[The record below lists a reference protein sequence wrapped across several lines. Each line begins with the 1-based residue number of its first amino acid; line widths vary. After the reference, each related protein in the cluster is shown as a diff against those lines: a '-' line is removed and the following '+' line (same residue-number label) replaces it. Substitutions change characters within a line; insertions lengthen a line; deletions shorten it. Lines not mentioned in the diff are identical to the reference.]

1 MQLRAEQLHAH
12 LSKGCKA
19 LYTLQGDDPLL
30 MQEAGDAIRAAARAQ
45 GCTERDVF
53 TVSGAHFDWS
63 AVLGAA
69 QSQSL
74 FAESKLVEIRI
85 PSGKPGTAGS
95 EALQRYCDAL
105 PEGVVTLVSLPR
117 LDNTQLKSA
126 WFSALDT
133 HGVHIRLDTVD
144 RAGLPAWIA
153 QRLARQDQRVREG
166 EEGQQ
171 TLSFF
176 ADRVEGNLLA
186 AHQEIQKMALL
197 YPAGELSFEQ
207 VESAVLNVARYDS
220 RQWCEAIWAGKVARA
235 CRMLRGL
242 QAEGESAVALHWQ
255 LADDLRTLRRIR
267 SALDNGKPMPLALS
281 EARVWG
287 ARQRIMERA
296 VQLLSERQLRHLLT
310 AASVCDGI
318 VKGLRRPD
326 WPNDPFEA
334 LQRLMLG
341 VMHFTRT
348 SSPALS
354 KTRSPRG
361 ATLALRA

>member
-1 MQLRAEQLHAH
+1 MQLRAEQLTAH

-19 LYTLQGDDPLL
+19 LYTLHGDDPLL

-45 GCTERDVF
+45 GCAERDVF

-74 FAESKLVEIRI
+74 FAESKIVEIRI
-85 PSGKPGTAGS
+85 ASGKPGTTGS
-95 EALQRYCDAL
+95 EALQRYCEAL
-105 PEGVVTLVSLPR
+105 PDGVVTLVSLPR

-126 WFSALDT
+126 WFSALDA
-133 HGVHIRLDTVD
+133 HGVHIRLDPVD

-153 QRLARQDQRVREG
+153 QRLARQAQRVREG

-255 LADDLRTLRRIR
+255 LADDLRTLRRVR
-267 SALDNGKPMPLALS
+267 SALDHGKPMPLALS

-287 ARQRIMERA
+287 ARQRSMERA
-296 VQLLSERQLRHLLT
+296 VQLLSERQLRHLIG

-341 VMHFTRT
+341 VMHFTRA
-348 SSPALS
+348 SGPAGS